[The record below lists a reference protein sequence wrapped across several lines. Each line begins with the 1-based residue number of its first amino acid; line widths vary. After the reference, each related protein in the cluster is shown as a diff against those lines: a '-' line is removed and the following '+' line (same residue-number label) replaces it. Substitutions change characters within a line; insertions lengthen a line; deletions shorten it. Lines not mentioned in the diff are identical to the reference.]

1 MLRTRL
7 PLVATLISA
16 IFLASLLPANSA
28 TIAGSSCTKLNST
41 KTVSNIKYTCIKSGK
56 KLVWNKGVAI
66 AVKPT
71 PSPSPTPTQS
81 DLASPAPTKS
91 ASPTPTPTPLS
102 NIPGRGPAGRYQY
115 RFVGNVMERINI
127 DGIWR
132 SNDSRKLSDFD
143 PIRVAAYESIR
154 KNQAAPSELKII
166 VQDHITQNYP
176 AELANAIKLEI
187 NQFNIFVS
195 PYLNQPLNMD
205 LVLVTERDKTFI
217 NNELPTI
224 INKNYY
230 GGSLWILDE
239 YKDKESFYRR
249 SGTGGGTAGFGDP
262 ENKGYYL
269 GNTASFATMET
280 YWPEIAPHEMSHAV
294 QFFLARG
301 FVNNCGEGQE
311 CGKWHGHLIEGSANT
326 VGMAIAFP
334 NLGWYSDEMDKIL
347 INDINNYKSA
357 IPMKTIDDAV
367 SLFSMIESRDSEVK
381 DNFSYSAGQ
390 VLWEYYVGTY
400 GFQKWIDLYS
410 NLPKTANFNE
420 NLKTTIGID
429 KQTFY
434 RNAAPYLLS
443 VWNRLS

>member
-1 MLRTRL
+1 MSRTRL

-16 IFLASLLPANSA
+16 IFIASFLPANSA
-28 TIAGSSCTKLNST
+28 SIAGTSCTKLNST
-41 KTVSNIKYTCIKSGK
+41 KTVSNIKYACVKSGK
-56 KLVWNKGVAI
+56 KLVWNKGIAI
-66 AVKPT
+66 AVKP
-71 PSPSPTPTQS
+71 SPSPIPTPAQS
-81 DLASPAPTKS
+81 DSVSPAPTKS
-91 ASPTPTPTPLS
+91 ASPTPTQTPLS
-102 NIPGRGPAGRYQY
+102 NLPGRGPAGRYQY

-132 SNDSRKLSDFD
+132 SNDSRKASDFD

-154 KNQAAPSELKII
+154 KNQAAPSELKIN

-176 AELANAIKLEI
+176 AELASAIKLEI

-205 LVLVTERDKTFI
+205 LVLVTEKDKPFI
-217 NNELPTI
+217 NNDLPTI
-224 INKNYY
+224 INKSDYD
-230 GGSLWILDE
+230 GSLWIIDE
-239 YKDKESFYRR
+239 YTDKESFYRR
-249 SGTGGGTAGFGDP
+249 SGTGGGTAGFSP
-262 ENKGYYL
+262 AKGRGYFL

-280 YWPEIAPHEMSHAV
+280 YWPEIAPHEMSHAI
-294 QFFLARG
+294 QTFLANG
-301 FVNNCGEGQE
+301 FVHNCGEGEE
-311 CGKWHGHLIEGSANT
+311 CGRWHGHLVEGAANT
-326 VGMAIAFP
+326 IGMAIAFP

-347 INDINNYKSA
+347 KNDMINYKTEVQV
-357 IPMKTIDDAV
+357 KNLDDVIA
-367 SLFSMIESRDSEVK
+367 LFTMIETRTSDAKTS
-381 DNFSYSAGQ
+381 FSYSAGQ

-434 RNAAPYLLS
+434 RNAAPYFLS